1 MCALFIFATPDQVN
15 DGSFMCQVACN
26 TTQIEPTPGVAR
38 VRRALALSTDIV
50 ANAEYT
56 IHILAARTR
65 ANTNFLFRLRCMPPK
80 SGDCYIFFICQRILR
95 FPTSNKLK
103 PT

>member
-56 IHILAARTR
+56 IHT
-65 ANTNFLFRLRCMPPK
+65 
-80 SGDCYIFFICQRILR
+80 FIY
-95 FPTSNKLK
+95 
-103 PT
+103 